1 MSSKRPVHKHYC
13 RLVSCRVYAV
23 RRPHNPEVVGSN
35 PAPATNYSQTL
46 RGLFSYRGATMTLEN
61 KLGITDPIVLA
72 HEEERISKAEALGM
86 LFGGLYEFAGKIRT
100 VNLAKGGF
108 RFAPALYLAQALRAV
123 EAMPQ
128 GTFDQVAEKYVE
140 MNVAHPFR
148 EGNGRSGRIW
158 LDHMLRVELGRTV
171 DWSVIPREDYLLA
184 MERSPVR
191 DVELKALLSDALSDR
206 LDDAALL
213 ARSVDASYAYEGYAA
228 YRAGEL

>member
-1 MSSKRPVHKHYC
+1 
-13 RLVSCRVYAV
+13 
-23 RRPHNPEVVGSN
+23 
-35 PAPATNYSQTL
+35 
-46 RGLFSYRGATMTLEN
+46 MTLEN

-72 HEEERISKAEALGM
+72 HEEERISKVEALGM
-86 LFGGLYEFAGKIRT
+86 YADGTLDALKPGSLSALVAIHERLFGGLYDFAGKIRT

-128 GTFDQVAEKYVE
+128 GTFDQIAEKYVE

-171 DWSVIPREDYLLA
+171 DWFVIPREDYLLA

-191 DVELKALLSDALSDR
+191 DTEIRQLLENALTDQVNDRELYMHSI
-206 LDDAALL
+206 
-213 ARSVDASYAYEGYAA
+213 DASYAYEGYTAF
-228 YRAGEL
+228 RAEEV